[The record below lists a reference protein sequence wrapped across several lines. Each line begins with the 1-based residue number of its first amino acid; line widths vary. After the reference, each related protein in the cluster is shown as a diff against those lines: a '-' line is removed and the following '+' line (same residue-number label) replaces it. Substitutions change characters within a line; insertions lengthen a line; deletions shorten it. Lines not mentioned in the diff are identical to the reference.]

1 MAAIS
6 NSIDSKSA
14 ALHVLLRQSIAF
26 SLAVGGFLISMAIVI
41 ADVQSNITP
50 SANDIS
56 VIIFTACFISV
67 TRLIN
72 GHSTRKSASA
82 IHWAFGTATALF
94 IATWISMDPVSQQ
107 ALMVWAVIIG
117 CESAW
122 WNRWR
127 TTPGPACVE
136 STFSTESPVEDQRML
151 ITESWDETQS
161 LTETEEAQPWEMDDT
176 IQHWTRS
183 RKANGID
190 QIEAWMYAEFEEGQQ
205 YQSVHIAFIP
215 QFGELPQLI
224 SNQLDGPAAT
234 IKVCELRI
242 YGARLECKLTS
253 PATEQTQVMIHITV
267 NGVMNEGAKAA

>member
-1 MAAIS
+1 
-6 NSIDSKSA
+6 
-14 ALHVLLRQSIAF
+14 
-26 SLAVGGFLISMAIVI
+26 MAIVI
-41 ADVQSNITP
+41 ADIQSNITP

-56 VIIFTACFISV
+56 VIVFTACFISV

-72 GHSTRKSASA
+72 GHSARKSAAA

-94 IATWISMDPVSQQ
+94 VAIWISMDPVSQQ

-127 TTPGPACVE
+127 TTPGPARVE
-136 STFSTESPVEDQRML
+136 SIIGMEFQIEDQHML
-151 ITESWDETQS
+151 ITESWDDIQPIPENEET
-161 LTETEEAQPWEMDDT
+161 QPWEMDDT

-183 RKANGID
+183 RSANGID
-190 QIEAWMYAEFEEGQQ
+190 RVEAWLYAEFEEGQQ

-215 QFGELPQLI
+215 QFGELPQLT
-224 SNQLDGPAAT
+224 SNQLDGPSAT
-234 IKVCELRI
+234 IKVGELRI

-267 NGVMNEGAKAA
+267 NGVMNEDTKAA

>member
-6 NSIDSKSA
+6 NSFDSRSA

-26 SLAVGGFLISMAIVI
+26 TLAVGGFLVSMAIVI
-41 ADVQSNITP
+41 ADIQSNITP

-56 VIIFTACFISV
+56 VIVFTACFISV

-72 GHSTRKSASA
+72 GHSTRKSAAA

-94 IATWISMDPVSQQ
+94 VAIWISMDPVSQQ

-127 TTPGPACVE
+127 TTPGPARVE
-136 STFSTESPVEDQRML
+136 SIIGMEFQIEDQHML
-151 ITESWDETQS
+151 ITESWDDIQPIPENEET
-161 LTETEEAQPWEMDDT
+161 QPWEMDDT

-183 RKANGID
+183 RSANGID
-190 QIEAWMYAEFEEGQQ
+190 RVEAWMYAEFEEGQQ

-215 QFGELPQLI
+215 QFGELPQLT
-224 SNQLDGPAAT
+224 SNQLDGPSAT
-234 IKVCELRI
+234 IKVGELRI

-267 NGVMNEGAKAA
+267 NGVMNEDTKAA